1 MTLNFVTFFASW
13 QNEAVKLVTLQW
25 CSSKWH
31 VLFCTLQNYPLHA
44 FTLQTLIKK
53 KSDLARQAWHKNSL
67 RNGIFPAFPWSSA
80 LPLPS
85 LCWQLPPTEEN
96 IILARAARL
105 YPETVSAAANMTVFS
120 PDSCNF
126 DEWTLSR
133 RPASCMRRHLRWERI
148 WVCFSGLR
156 LHEKWW
162 GCRRQTEKELPS

>member
-1 MTLNFVTFFASW
+1 MKLLSLLPYRDVVVSELFYFVLCKTIPYM
-13 QNEAVKLVTLQW
+13 
-25 CSSKWH
+25 H
-31 VLFCTLQNYPLHA
+31 

-67 RNGIFPAFPWSSA
+67 RNGIFPAFPRSSA
-80 LPLPS
+80 LLLPS
-85 LCWQLPPTEEN
+85 LCWQLPPTAEEN
-96 IILARAARL
+96 IILARGARL
-105 YPETVSAAANMTVFS
+105 YPETVSAAANVTVSS

-148 WVCFSGLR
+148 WVCFSGLH
-156 LHEKWW
+156 LHEKWR